1 MIKMRS
7 YHNEEDF
14 LLMQNL
20 IRENYIHSGWQLNPA
35 PSDLDYWR
43 YIYDESPDGV
53 HNAKLWQDD
62 DGRVLAFAWMNDD
75 AVDFV
80 CHYQH
85 KELQNEIIEWT
96 EQERMKEAGD
106 KVYNCLYIF
115 DCDEEGEHIAKSK
128 GYRKSNIFNYY
139 GKRSLL
145 EEIPE
150 TQLPSGYTIKSIETE
165 EEIRQRA
172 QMNELA
178 GNEITAEKYQYFMK
192 HAVNYRRELD
202 LIVVDPNGDV
212 AGFCTVWFDHV
223 CKIGVFEPY
232 AVHPEHLR
240 KGLGRSLLFEGMKRL
255 LSLDCTAVYVTH
267 AGLDSDESD
276 PALALNEAVGFKKV
290 GNNYMWVKELV

>member
-62 DGRVLAFAWMNDD
+62 DGRILAFAWMNDD

-96 EQERMKEAGD
+96 EKERLKNASE

-115 DCDEEGEHIAKSK
+115 DCDREGELIAINK

-145 EEIPE
+145 EEIPN
-150 TQLPSGYTIKSIETE
+150 TQLPPGYIIKSIETE

-178 GNEITAEKYQYFMK
+178 GNEITPEKYQYFMK
-192 HAVNYRRELD
+192 HAVNYRQELD
-202 LIVVDPNGDV
+202 LIVVAPNGDV
-212 AGFCTVWFDHV
+212 AGYCTVWFDNV

-232 AVHPEHLR
+232 AVQPEHLR
-240 KGLGRSLLFEGMKRL
+240 KGLGKNLLFEGMKRL
-255 LSLDCTAVYVTH
+255 LSLGCTAVYVTH
-267 AGLDSDESD
+267 AGLDSDEYD
-276 PALALNEAVGFKKV
+276 PALALNEAVGFAKV
-290 GNNYMWVKELV
+290 GHNFLWVKELT